1 MELDHCNG
9 ADATVISD
17 THCAVP
23 KLSLRSAPFNLP
35 WGSSIY
41 VKVIA
46 YNNYGDSLESSVGN
60 GAIILTN
67 PDAPVNVIEVYS
79 ERTATTLGLTWSN
92 GAANGGAAV
101 LDFTVSS
108 DSGTSGA
115 TYSVV

>member
-1 MELDHCNG
+1 M
-9 ADATVISD
+9 TVISD
-17 THCAVP
+17 TQCAVP

-60 GAIILTN
+60 GAIIILTN

-79 ERTATTLGLTWSN
+79 ERTATTLGLMWSN

-101 LDFTVSS
+101 LDYTVSS

-115 TYSVV
+115 TY